1 MQLAHAGDDGLA
13 GLLVGVDL
21 EGRVLLGELLQT
33 HGELVLLGLGLGLDG
48 DVDNGIGEVHGL
60 EDDGMALV
68 AQGLAGRRVLEA
80 DGRDDVARGAIVDI
94 MLLVGMHLEDA
105 TNALL
110 LAVVGIDDIG
120 TGVQTTRIDAQVGEL
135 ANVGI
140 GHDLEGQGRERLL
153 VGRLALL
160 LLVGIGID
168 AGDGRHVE
176 RAGQVVDDSIE

>member
-1 MQLAHAGDDGLA
+1 
-13 GLLVGVDL
+13 
-21 EGRVLLGELLQT
+21 
-33 HGELVLLGLGLGLDG
+33 
-48 DVDNGIGEVHGL
+48 
-60 EDDGMALV
+60 
-68 AQGLAGRRVLEA
+68 
-80 DGRDDVARGAIVDI
+80 